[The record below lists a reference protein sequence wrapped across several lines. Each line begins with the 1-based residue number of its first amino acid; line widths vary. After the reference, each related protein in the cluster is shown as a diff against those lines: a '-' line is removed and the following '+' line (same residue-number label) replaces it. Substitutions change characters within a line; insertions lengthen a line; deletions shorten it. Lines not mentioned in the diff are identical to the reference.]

1 MKSVTGFTEFQPAY
15 KHATVANIRRKNFIK
30 KEITHHK
37 TFEEFYDNKKTID

>member
-1 MKSVTGFTEFQPAY
+1 MKSETTFSEYKPNY
-15 KHATVANIRRKNFIK
+15 KHATVANIRRKNYIK